1 VDLKPNYNT
10 NGFFRAKVV
19 DNNDPQQ
26 LGRIKVKVYPIMEDT
41 DDAGCPFAMPC
52 WNGGILYIPPVNSWV
67 WVFFEGSDVEKPVW
81 FGMST
86 PFNGTR
92 FQAGSTGASFGMGAM
107 DTGGMYK
114 EQGAEYPG
122 AVVMR
127 MPMNSTVVFYESGRI
142 LIRNASGNTI
152 EMVGNSIN
160 ITNVNGSHADIQG
173 DTINIANASGSTVT
187 MTGGDIVVESNSSVS
202 IKAPEVGVVG
212 YGGGSSNVTFEGNFV
227 LKGNY
232 TIIGSLGVEGDVG
245 VSGSVVAGENVVA
258 GNAIAA
264 PHCCC
269 CH

>member
-67 WVFFEGSDVEKPVW
+67 WVFFEGNDVEKPVW

-107 DTGGMYK
+107 DAGGMYK

-127 MPMNSTVVFYESGRI
+127 MPMNSVVVFYESGRI
-142 LIRNASGNTI
+142 LIKNASGNTI
-152 EMVGNSIN
+152 EMVGNSIDV
-160 ITNVNGSHADIQG
+160 TNTNGSH
-173 DTINIANASGSTVT
+173 VT
-187 MTGGDIVVESNSSVS
+187 LSGGDIVVESNSSVS

-227 LKGNY
+227 LNGNY
-232 TIIGSLGVEGDVG
+232 SIVGSLNVQGNVG
-245 VSGSVVAGENVVA
+245 VDGSVSVSDNISAGGSVSA
-258 GNAIAA
+258 S
-264 PHCCC
+264 HCC
-269 CH
+269 